1 MEDPVARKVEDNRR
15 VYTYPL
21 LKYSDMNED
30 MQTEVMELCVTAC
43 EKFSTDNEAAAR
55 FVKETMDKKYGA
67 AWHVAVG
74 EGFGFEI
81 TYDIK
86 NILYMLCGGNLGII
100 VWKCC

>member
-1 MEDPVARKVEDNRR
+1 
-15 VYTYPL
+15 
-21 LKYSDMNED
+21 
-30 MQTEVMELCVTAC
+30 
-43 EKFSTDNEAAAR
+43 
-55 FVKETMDKKYGA
+55 MDKKYGA